1 MYYIQDSIK
10 KVSLKEKMPIYI
22 YKVKE
27 GLRGCKF
34 CREGFEILQRI
45 NDAPLKRCP
54 ECGEEVVRVLSNFSV
69 GFSQTTLD
77 RKAKEKG
84 FHKLKKVDKGK
95 YEKLY

>member
-1 MYYIQDSIK
+1 
-10 KVSLKEKMPIYI
+10 VPIYI

-34 CREGFEILQRI
+34 CKEGFEVFQKI
-45 NDAPLKRCP
+45 NEEPLKRCP
-54 ECGEEVVRVLSNFSV
+54 KCGEEVIRIFSSFSV
-69 GFSQTTLD
+69 GFSKTGLD
-77 RKAKEKG
+77 RRAKEKG